1 MTTGVMHDVV
11 VPADDELVLKAPH
24 RAAYAAADAGHY
36 VFPLKPGQ
44 KVPAVNRWRTVLF
57 DIGIATGP
65 SALVVVDLDQSKA
78 GRRAPAPGTGS
89 TCWPSSPPRL
99 RPRSRPTPSPWRPP
113 ALSTG
118 TQPGVSTVYS
128 DLNPS
133 RSASSNL
140 SYQRV
145 LSKETLR
152 QQRGGRFSDWSVA

>member
-1 MTTGVMHDVV
+1 MATGVMHDVV
-11 VPADDELVLKAPH
+11 VPADDGLVLKVPR

-36 VFPLKPGQ
+36 VFPIKPGQ
-44 KVPAVNRWRTVLF
+44 KVPAVLGWRTVLF

-78 GRRAPAPGTGS
+78 GRAAPGTGS

-118 TQPGVSTVYS
+118 TQPGVSTVDS

-133 RSASSNL
+133 RSASSNP

-145 LSKETLR
+145 PSKETSR